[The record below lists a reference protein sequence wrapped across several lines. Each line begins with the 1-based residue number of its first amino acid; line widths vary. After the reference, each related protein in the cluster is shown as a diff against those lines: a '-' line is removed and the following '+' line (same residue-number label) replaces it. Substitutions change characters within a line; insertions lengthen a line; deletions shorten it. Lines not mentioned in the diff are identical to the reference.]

1 MGDLCILSDTFEVH
15 LERLERTVI
24 VLRQHGLRMNARKC
38 QFCRREVDFCVST
51 YTDGLSPDVQKI
63 DAVTRIPPP
72 SSATSKY
79 FWEPHAGCKLVQFE
93 MIRNLYLRKQYEH

>member
-1 MGDLCILSDTFEVH
+1 M
-15 LERLERTVI
+15 
-24 VLRQHGLRMNARKC
+24 
-38 QFCRREVDFCVST
+38 DFCGFRVST

-79 FWEPHAGCKLVQFE
+79 FWEPHAGCQLVQFE
-93 MIRNLYLRKQYEH
+93 MIRNLYLRKQYEHWYRRFVPQYAMHSGEAAPGKRT